1 LLLGF
6 LSSPRTWPTVA
17 SGQARPAD
25 DQEVDTMI
33 LRRVARPLLAS
44 IFITGGLEQLRNP
57 EPRAQAAAP
66 VLDATVGQVQD
77 QLPDQVPT
85 DPMSLVKVDG
95 AVKVGAGILLA
106 LGKFPRLSA
115 TLLAGSLIPTTA
127 AGHRFWEYE
136 DPKERS
142 AQQIHFFKNL
152 SLLGGLLLAS
162 ADTHGKPSVA
172 YRTKRAARHAAES
185 VQDAASTV
193 QGKVSSIMPG

>member
-1 LLLGF
+1 
-6 LSSPRTWPTVA
+6 
-17 SGQARPAD
+17 
-25 DQEVDTMI
+25 MI

-44 IFITGGLEQLRNP
+44 IFISGGIDQLRNP
-57 EPRAQAAAP
+57 EQRAEAAAP
-66 VLDATVGQVQD
+66 VLDKTVGQVED
-77 QLPDQVPT
+77 KLPDQMPT
-85 DPMSLVKVDG
+85 DALSLVKVDG
-95 AVKVGAGILLA
+95 AVKVGAGLMLA

-172 YRTKRAARHAAES
+172 YRTKRAARHAADS

-193 QGKVSSIMPG
+193 QDRVSGILPG